1 MKKPRKM
8 NQNAASVFLA
18 QLTQTN
24 NKLAF
29 QKSYYGKLQIQQNE
43 QRQQRGR

>member
-8 NQNAASVFLA
+8 NQNVAAVFLA

-24 NKLAF
+24 NKLTF
-29 QKSYYGKLQIQQNE
+29 QKSYYGKLQTQQNE
-43 QRQQRGR
+43 QRRQRGR